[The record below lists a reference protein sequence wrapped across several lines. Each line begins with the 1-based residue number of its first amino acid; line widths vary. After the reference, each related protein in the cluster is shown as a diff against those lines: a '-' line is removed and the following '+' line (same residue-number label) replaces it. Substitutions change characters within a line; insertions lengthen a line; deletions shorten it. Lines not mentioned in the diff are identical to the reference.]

1 MTYCEQCGS
10 TSFDEQG
17 FCRGCGARPPG
28 LATAGPHSAP
38 GANPSAISPQGV
50 VQSVGSIPL
59 AQAQVKS
66 VWRAVVLAFLLG
78 PLGMIY
84 STALGAVVMAVVSVL
99 AMLFLNN
106 VIAWLLVPAI
116 CAVWAGLA
124 ARSANSIY

>member
-1 MTYCEQCGS
+1 
-10 TSFDEQG
+10 
-17 FCRGCGARPPG
+17 
-28 LATAGPHSAP
+28 
-38 GANPSAISPQGV
+38 